1 MLLFSFSVMGTH
13 IRAVHDMRFIPFKKK
28 YLGLTHRQLRT
39 PSPVERSPL
48 DPDASLPPVV
58 IESEKIL
65 ESPGQPRRKIK
76 CSKPRGEKA
85 SREEAPG

>member
-1 MLLFSFSVMGTH
+1 MLLFSFSAMGTH
-13 IRAVHDMRFIPFKKK
+13 IRAVHDMRFIPFKKE

-48 DPDASLPPVV
+48 DSDASLPPVV

-65 ESPGQPRRKIK
+65 ESPGQPKCKIK
-76 CSKPRGEKA
+76 CPKPRGEKA
-85 SREEAPG
+85 SREEASG

>member
-1 MLLFSFSVMGTH
+1 MGTH
-13 IRAVHDMRFIPFKKK
+13 IRAVHDMRFIPFKKE

-39 PSPVERSPL
+39 PSPVERSPS

-58 IESEKIL
+58 IVSEKIL

-76 CSKPRGEKA
+76 CPKQGGEKA
-85 SREEAPG
+85 SREESPG